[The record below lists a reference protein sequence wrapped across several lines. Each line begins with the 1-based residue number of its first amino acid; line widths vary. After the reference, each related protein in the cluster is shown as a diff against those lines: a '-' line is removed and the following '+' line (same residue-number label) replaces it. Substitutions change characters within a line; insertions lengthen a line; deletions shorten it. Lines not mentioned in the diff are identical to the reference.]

1 MKKYFYKINLL
12 LSSLF
17 SKTIVYAEDFFEDY
31 REINQDGTL
40 IPNGASQQL
49 ADTFG
54 FGYVI
59 IKWVW
64 IFLFSLTIIS
74 VIISLVRMAILA
86 DDVPIKKANA
96 KHDLAASLVILA
108 ILGAVPLLFNLIIW
122 LLNLLK

>member
-40 IPNGASQQL
+40 IPDGTSQQL

-59 IKWVW
+59 IK
-64 IFLFSLTIIS
+64 
-74 VIISLVRMAILA
+74 
-86 DDVPIKKANA
+86 
-96 KHDLAASLVILA
+96 
-108 ILGAVPLLFNLIIW
+108 
-122 LLNLLK
+122 